1 MAVWCMLPAPLF
13 MSNDPRTLNSKYGKI
28 LKNRKAIS
36 INQDSLAFPGERIF
50 HNSTLDL
57 FRRKLSNKKMA
68 LVVLNRTPSKINV
81 SVLFDEILFE
91 EMENID
97 LFNVTNI
104 FDDKYFV
111 LNRKTGDKNPIDVT
125 VKATGVIFLHFDPFV

>member
-1 MAVWCMLPAPLF
+1 
-13 MSNDPRTLNSKYGKI
+13 
-28 LKNRKAIS
+28 
-36 INQDSLAFPGERIF
+36 
-50 HNSTLDL
+50 
-57 FRRKLSNKKMA
+57 MA